1 MIRPLASMGGCQLIR
16 IARGRPSRL
25 ITVRSLGEELGAG
38 GEEEDEGEEEDRM
51 SESGGL
57 IFLFQLC
64 LSVTHW

>member
-38 GEEEDEGEEEDRM
+38 GEEEDEEGKEE
-51 SESGGL
+51 G
-57 IFLFQLC
+57 
-64 LSVTHW
+64 